1 MASLSI
7 GRKNSVNNSGFQVAD
22 VGSIKSDT
30 SIGGFSFRQASGRSM

>member
-7 GRKNSVNNSGFQVAD
+7 GRKNSVNIPVFQVDD

-30 SIGGFSFRQASGRSM
+30 SIGGFYFR